1 MKSLRLCM
9 HHIQMSSQTT
19 WLCKRKGPKEQTG
32 AKYINRLNEKDY
44 CCHGSSPAEALTSLG
59 FIKQINLVFYNEPWR
74 LTLNPQIPFDLQF
87 IPISLPD
94 SLPIFELLV
103 STTDEVPQLCVGVR
117 ESIKGNPENS
127 RQFDIV
133 ELNNVLWS
141 PTGMPS
147 GSWFMLAG
155 LHRSAG
161 ISNQTSFVCASVGSG
176 ALKAVKVTQIDR
188 DTVLIA
194 LESRYHHVIKYAR
207 HVKQQSHI
215 TLLFA
220 GVADY

>member
-1 MKSLRLCM
+1 MC
-9 HHIQMSSQTT
+9 SQTA
-19 WLCKRKGPKEQTG
+19 WFCKRKGPKEQTA
-32 AKYINRLNEKDY
+32 AKYINGLNWKDVYDY
-44 CCHGSSPAEALTSLG
+44 CCHDSSPVEALTC
-59 FIKQINLVFYNEPWR
+59 FIKQINLVFYNEPWC

-147 GSWFMLAG
+147 GSCFTLAG
-155 LHRSAG
+155 PDRSAQ
-161 ISNQTSFVCASVGSG
+161 ISNQTSFVCSSVGSG
-176 ALKAVKVTQIDR
+176 ALKAVKVAQIDR

-194 LESRYHHVIKYAR
+194 LESRYHHLIK
-207 HVKQQSHI
+207 
-215 TLLFA
+215 
-220 GVADY
+220 